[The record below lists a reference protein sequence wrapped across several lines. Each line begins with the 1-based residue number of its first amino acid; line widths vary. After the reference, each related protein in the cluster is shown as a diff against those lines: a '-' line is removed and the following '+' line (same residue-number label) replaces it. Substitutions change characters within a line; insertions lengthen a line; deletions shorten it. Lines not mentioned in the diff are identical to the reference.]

1 MRLLP
6 LLALAA
12 SLAACGR
19 PRPNVLLLVM
29 DTTRGDR
36 VSVNGYARP
45 TTPHLAEL
53 AKTGVTFRDAW
64 APCCWTAPSHASLF
78 TGLRPEHH
86 GLTEGNRRYLDP
98 GAVTLAER
106 FQGKGWQTGCFT
118 NNPNLSPAWGLVQG
132 FDHVE
137 AFWEKPD
144 RPYPWAPQTHRRALQ
159 WALDARAKGDPFFLF
174 VNDMEPHL
182 PYTPPSQDERRFV
195 RAAASESEIAT
206 ARTFDRNQAN
216 NFSLH
221 ALEMT
226 PEQLGILSDLYDAE
240 LASLDREVGALLERL
255 RASRLLDSTLV
266 VIASDHG
273 ELLGEHHM
281 FEHGHSMHREVRR
294 VPLMIRYP
302 RTFDGGRA
310 VEDVVRLE
318 DVFPTVL
325 DVCGLPAQPGIDGAT
340 LRGDVA
346 GRVSIAVQGA
356 FRGRRAWLA
365 DLNPG
370 ADPTPYTLGLEA
382 AYDGRHHLLAY
393 SDGRRELFD
402 VRADPGEL
410 HDLAASLPDVA
421 DRLARLLPSL
431 R

>member
-182 PYTPPSQDERRFV
+182 PYTPPPETAKRFLRETATEAELAEA
-195 RAAASESEIAT
+195 RAFDFPLNVGFLLGRTPVPPRKT
-206 ARTFDRNQAN
+206 A
-216 NFSLH
+216 L
-221 ALEMT
+221 
-226 PEQLGILSDLYDAE
+226 LSDLYDAE
-240 LASLDREVGALLERL
+240 IAEVDAALPILLEGL
-255 RASRLLDSTLV
+255 KSAGLLDDTIV
-266 VIASDHG
+266 VITSDHG
-273 ELLGEHHM
+273 ESLGEHRR
-281 FEHGHSMHREVRR
+281 FGHQFGMWRQTLH
-294 VPLMIRYP
+294 VPLVIRYP
-302 RTFDGGRA
+302 GRFDGGRA
-310 VEDVVRLE
+310 ADDLVRLE
-318 DVFPTVL
+318 DVPPTL
-325 DVCGLPAQPGIDGAT
+325 LELCGLDPLANIDGASLT
-340 LRGDVA
+340 GGLG
-346 GRVSIAVQGA
+346 GRVA
-356 FRGRRAWLA
+356 RGVIGTSDRYVEEMSKAY
-365 DLNPG
+365 PG
-370 ADPTPYTLGLEA
+370 ADLAPVTRGVHSLREGRFHYLRDDEGGEEL
-382 AYDGRHHLLAY
+382 YD
-393 SDGRRELFD
+393 
-402 VRADPGEL
+402 VVADPAET
-410 HDLAASLPDVA
+410 HDLAPKGGA
-421 DRLARLLPSL
+421 DLVRLRKLLEE
-431 R
+431 